1 MALFLQL
8 RLLLWKNCV
17 YRRRQKFRFAV
28 ELMWPLCL
36 FLLLMWV
43 RTKGFHKTM
52 HQCHFEEKPLP
63 SSGQLLFFQGAL
75 CAFNN
80 TCHEYPTQANREQ
93 SSKTP
98 SKFNEILEDAKAYA
112 ETMVTGDKTKLN
124 NFASNIGY
132 LAEELSKIHLEGG
145 NETYMDQNLT
155 KNSIGRIV
163 KLHHELDQSIQEIK
177 PVVKLIGLLDKIY
190 NNYDNLTELIKEA
203 PFLDEFF
210 IRLHTYVCG
219 NNTKITLDMLLD
231 SKNEC
236 YGFDYFL
243 DINKFPTTL
252 HYEYDEESSELC
264 NELYEKLETTPSL
277 KIVWRIMKPFVKGK
291 IVYSPNTTVVRR
303 IVDRVRNLMK
313 PLSLPNFDAERESL
327 SMDPI
332 VYVQVVK
339 NIKLIKDYLQT
350 MNKLK
355 NSENIN
361 YLLQQGFHESVFKAE
376 EIIER
381 YNEKYRNIGKGN
393 ITLLEILQC
402 YNQRDFEGYS
412 TEREAEERSMAL
424 CDKNDLLAQINFENA
439 NENNLSS
446 LVSYKIR
453 LNSERMPH
461 PTELGKFSLNSRPRY
476 RPMNDLKLITFGF
489 IYIQDLF
496 EKSIITELT
505 GREITPGIVL
515 KQFPHPCYIEDWFM
529 SSLSDMFPLFMVLS
543 WVYTSSMIVKSIVHE
558 KEQKLKE
565 TMCVL
570 GLNNTI
576 YWCSWFIDSFIPM
589 SVTVCLLSVILV
601 YGGILANADLTL
613 VMVFLILFAVATINQ
628 SFLLSVCFSK
638 ANQAASSSG
647 VIYFITYLP
656 FPFIEQWYPH
666 FAPVT
671 KLFACSLSNVALGLG
686 SRYFSMRESEG
697 AGCKWINVAESP
709 VPGDRFNL
717 LIIMFILVFDSTI
730 YLLLAWYVENVFP
743 GSYGMPKPWYF
754 PFKKSYWCNPSVD
767 LLEEESDSR
776 NTSLDEKL
784 KKDRLENH
792 FETIPEQL
800 RISVS
805 ISNLSKTYKNNVTAI
820 SNLNI
825 NFYEDQITA
834 FLGRNGA
841 GKTTT
846 ISILTGLF
854 PPTSGTAKIYGQDVR
869 TNITSIRQNLGICPQ
884 YNLYF
889 NCFTVEEH
897 LWFFARLKGHS
908 PGEAQVEIQ
917 QILQDLGLSNKKQ
930 CLASYLS
937 GGMKRKLS
945 VAIAFIGGSRTV
957 ILDEPTAGVD
967 PYSRIGIW
975 DLIQK
980 NKKGRTIILTTHM
993 MSEAELLGDRIAI
1006 FANGDLL
1013 CCGSSSFLKSNFGWG
1028 IVLTVDFSRMNNK
1041 EDEAKVKE
1049 LTEAINS
1056 IIPSS
1061 NVIDTFGTEIKFNL
1075 PKVDGNV
1082 ENYNKLFSYLEENRS
1097 YLGIN
1102 TYGIADTSLEEIFMK
1117 MVGEHDKK
1125 DGNFN
1130 ENDQV
1135 NELKLTNFRR
1145 FEKEKPKNRYL
1156 RQFTALLHK
1165 RLHHFKRSKLILGVE
1180 LILPIVFVCVCMLVT
1195 RKLPN
1200 VRHPRA
1206 YVVDISNCTNCTS
1219 FFEIIPETSSE
1230 LIKRYVQYLT
1240 DPIGIGIKC
1249 IGDNITRQ
1257 SSCSDISLKKDNL
1270 TLSKKIYSD
1279 CTCQAGSISC
1289 TKNATYGTLPFFVLG
1304 SGHKIINVTDINVT
1318 KWILNSWKQY
1328 GSIRTGGYSFGLK
1341 LPTKSM
1347 SLSTIFD
1354 DIKKE
1359 KQKNMDIIKD
1369 DDSSLSDN
1377 IVIWYNNKW
1386 SLSPVVYLNGIN
1398 NVILRASV
1406 PEDESHK
1413 FGIILTV
1420 HAMNYTPAQFQS
1432 EIMLTGAAALLHSV
1446 SLIFS
1451 LSFIPTAFILYLIE
1465 ERITNSKHLQF
1476 LSGVNWMVYWI
1487 QALIW
1492 DMLCYFIATLF
1503 CIIGLMI
1510 FGTEMYVNKTSF
1522 PCLFIL
1528 ILLYGWA
1535 NIPFMYPASFFFQ
1548 VSSSAFVTLSCVN
1561 LLIGLTTTA
1570 TTYVL
1575 RILKDEYL
1583 SAIEITLRKVLLIFP
1598 HFCLGDGVMKLAEMY
1613 LLTTGLS
1620 KYRLQAKKLYS
1631 SESDLFRG
1639 EQRAV
1644 FRSLGIERRW

>member
-1 MALFLQL
+1 
-8 RLLLWKNCV
+8 
-17 YRRRQKFRFAV
+17 
-28 ELMWPLCL
+28 
-36 FLLLMWV
+36 
-43 RTKGFHKTM
+43 
-52 HQCHFEEKPLP
+52 
-63 SSGQLLFFQGAL
+63 
-75 CAFNN
+75 
-80 TCHEYPTQANREQ
+80 
-93 SSKTP
+93 
-98 SKFNEILEDAKAYA
+98 
-112 ETMVTGDKTKLN
+112 
-124 NFASNIGY
+124 
-132 LAEELSKIHLEGG
+132 
-145 NETYMDQNLT
+145 
-155 KNSIGRIV
+155 
-163 KLHHELDQSIQEIK
+163 
-177 PVVKLIGLLDKIY
+177 
-190 NNYDNLTELIKEA
+190 
-203 PFLDEFF
+203 
-210 IRLHTYVCG
+210 
-219 NNTKITLDMLLD
+219 
-231 SKNEC
+231 
-236 YGFDYFL
+236 
-243 DINKFPTTL
+243 
-252 HYEYDEESSELC
+252 
-264 NELYEKLETTPSL
+264 
-277 KIVWRIMKPFVKGK
+277 
-291 IVYSPNTTVVRR
+291 
-303 IVDRVRNLMK
+303 
-313 PLSLPNFDAERESL
+313 
-327 SMDPI
+327 
-332 VYVQVVK
+332 
-339 NIKLIKDYLQT
+339 
-350 MNKLK
+350 
-355 NSENIN
+355 
-361 YLLQQGFHESVFKAE
+361 
-376 EIIER
+376 
-381 YNEKYRNIGKGN
+381 
-393 ITLLEILQC
+393 
-402 YNQRDFEGYS
+402 
-412 TEREAEERSMAL
+412 
-424 CDKNDLLAQINFENA
+424 
-439 NENNLSS
+439 
-446 LVSYKIR
+446 
-453 LNSERMPH
+453 
-461 PTELGKFSLNSRPRY
+461 
-476 RPMNDLKLITFGF
+476 FGF

-776 NTSLDEKL
+776 NTSLDVNKYDQILQKL

-980 NKKGRTIILTTHM
+980 NKKGGVSFIKKAI
-993 MSEAELLGDRIAI
+993 AELLGDRIAI

-1028 IVLTVDFSRMNNK
+1028 IVLTVDFKNLNIFQNNK
-1041 EDEAKVKE
+1041 EDEAKVKGCLKAIMYNKNLCLKNYDYICSFLE

-1082 ENYNKLFSYLEENRS
+1082 ENYNKLFTINCFAQHSQ
-1097 YLGIN
+1097 N
-1102 TYGIADTSLEEIFMK
+1102 TY
-1117 MVGEHDKK
+1117 MVLMCANIWAYHT
-1125 DGNFN
+1125 
-1130 ENDQV
+1130 V
-1135 NELKLTNFRR
+1135 YKLLLTITT
-1145 FEKEKPKNRYL
+1145 
-1156 RQFTALLHK
+1156 QFTLYQMHV
-1165 RLHHFKRSKLILGVE
+1165 HI

-1249 IGDNITRQ
+1249 IGDNIT
-1257 SSCSDISLKKDNL
+1257 SCSDISLKKDNL

-1289 TKNATYGTLPFFVLG
+1289 TKNATYGTLPFFVVSNFQRANLDELTG
-1304 SGHKIINVTDINVT
+1304 SSMAQSGKAFLNLSKNQNYLLIIFT
-1318 KWILNSWKQY
+1318 KKMSYIIPIL
-1328 GSIRTGGYSFGLK
+1328 IFRTGGYSFGLK

-1377 IVIWYNNKW
+1377 IVVIILKFHSFITSLDINIRSAFSFGTFLLTDNGERYIKMNGLYKEYEEKCTLLVQVEGNCSYLTGFEPQEISYSWGYDDLAGYHIYSPLRTNSSKRKNYPLVVITFSLPNLQMPLSNDSYAPKQYPFFSLQIWYNNKW

-1620 KYRLQAKKLYS
+1620 NICLFKNLLHYFYETLLLNKWNKMTLAGLPGQFLQDGTLVSFYYGSSRVSLNPPEILDDDVKQERQRILKSPAEDILVLKCLTKVYKPRNFIAVNQICLGVNSGQCFGLLGLNGAGKTTTFMMLTGATDISFGDARIKGVSIRKDMCSLRSCIGYCPQTDALDPKLTPKEHLEMYARLRNIPIDKIKLVVTNALTTYDLARYKDVCTKYLSGGNKRKLSTAIAILGYPDVVYLDEPTSGMDPKGRRFLWTRIKEIVASGHAVILTTHNMHECEVLCSRVTIMAHGQLMCLGTIQHIKNKFGQGYNLVVWSSFDNIPKIEKLFIEILPEAVLKSSHHTQIKYYLPIETFCLSKVLRHLENLKKDKLAYDYS
-1631 SESDLFRG
+1631 LSQKTLDE
-1639 EQRAV
+1639 V
-1644 FRSLGIERRW
+1644 